1 MCVCVCVCVC
11 VCSFHYFVR
20 SILDVCFVSVVF
32 CSLKKVLAFLAPVS
46 GKKCMIFI
54 LFLIPYFLCHLKKQY
69 FQTTLFLEHL
79 SVSSKIQCTEMNMTE
94 EEKVTKMEIIYIYI
108 YFFCDLYAELRASG
122 GMISKTFS
130 NIKLNWGKAQNGRK
144 SITCL

>member
-1 MCVCVCVCVC
+1 
-11 VCSFHYFVR
+11 
-20 SILDVCFVSVVF
+20 
-32 CSLKKVLAFLAPVS
+32 
-46 GKKCMIFI
+46 
-54 LFLIPYFLCHLKKQY
+54 
-69 FQTTLFLEHL
+69 
-79 SVSSKIQCTEMNMTE
+79 MNMTE

-122 GMISKTFS
+122 GMTSKTFS